1 MGIRRALLFRLIP
14 LFALVALL
22 GAQPAGHR
30 AVFIPYADAE
40 PILQAMA
47 EALPEPLKGLSS
59 EKLKETWPIWV
70 KGRDADIRSRLEQGD
85 EDSVTN
91 FLMFGT
97 SFTQQPRLTAAY
109 LQKLRESD
117 TGDNTDPSANAVGLV
132 SQLAARA
139 DDLIKEL
146 LAPGTND
153 RLLFTRR
160 VLERNGYSVSAP
172 AQRAQAQ
179 QFLIAHT
186 LGVLKEYAGYTQ
198 ALETARGLGNATEE
212 LAARSTLFQNR
223 GLSLD
228 TSWPPDFAIEET
240 LRTLAKEGLIA
251 PGSIRRVAI
260 IGPGLDFTDKREGY
274 DFYKPQTI
282 QPFAV
287 FDSLLRIGLAKR
299 ATLDV
304 TTLDIS
310 PRVNE
315 HIARAVE
322 RAQHGQGYVVQ
333 LPLESTVPW
342 KPDAIRYWEEEFGT
356 SIGAPVVPIAVPNA
370 LGNLKVRAI
379 RIQPTVVKRI
389 HPVDLDIVLERLDL
403 PPDERFDLII
413 ATNIFVYYDVFEQS
427 LALTNVQAM
436 LRPGGFLLSN
446 NALLELPS
454 SRVRS
459 VGYSTVVYS
468 DRRDDGDH
476 IIWYRLS
483 YNPPETDRIGSRGIG
498 GESQRT
504 VA

>member
-1 MGIRRALLFRLIP
+1 MGSRRALLFRLIP
-14 LFALVALL
+14 LFALVVLL
-22 GAQPAGHR
+22 AAQPAGPR
-30 AVFIPYADAE
+30 VVFIPYGDAE

-47 EALPEPLKGLSS
+47 EALPEPLKGLGS
-59 EKLKETWPIWV
+59 EKLKTVWPIWV
-70 KGRDADIRSRLEQGD
+70 KGRDADIRSRLERGD

-109 LQKLRESD
+109 LQKLRE
-117 TGDNTDPSANAVGLV
+117 GHIGNATDPSANAASGLV

-139 DDLIKEL
+139 DDLIKAL
-146 LAPGTND
+146 VAPGTND
-153 RLLFTRR
+153 RLLFAQR
-160 VLERNGYSVSAP
+160 VLKRNGYSVATA
-172 AQRAQAQ
+172 AQRAAAK

-186 LGVLKEYAGYTQ
+186 LEVLKEYAGYVQ
-198 ALETARGLGNATEE
+198 ALETARRLGNATEE

-228 TSWPPDFAIEET
+228 TLWPPDFAIEET
-240 LRTLAKEGLIA
+240 LRTLRQQGLIA
-251 PGSIRRVAI
+251 PGSVRRVAI
-260 IGPGLDFTDKREGY
+260 IGPGLDFTDKQEGY

-287 FDSLLRIGLAKR
+287 FDSLVRLGLAKG
-299 ATLDV
+299 AALDV

-322 RAQHGQGYVVQ
+322 RAQRGLAYVVQ
-333 LPLESTVPW
+333 LPLDPAVHWE
-342 KPDAIRYWEEEFGT
+342 PDAMHYWEEIGT
-356 SIGAPVVPIAVPNA
+356 AIGAAVVPVAAPNSV
-370 LGNLKVRAI
+370 GNLKVRAI
-379 RIQPTVVKRI
+379 RIQPNVVKRV
-389 HPVDLDIVLERLDL
+389 HAVDLDIVLERLEL
-403 PPDERFDLII
+403 PVDERFDLII

-436 LRPGGFLLSN
+436 LWPGGFLLSN

-454 SRVRS
+454 SLIRS

-476 IIWYRLS
+476 IIWYRVI
-483 YNPPETDRIGSRGIG
+483 TK
-498 GESQRT
+498 
-504 VA
+504 